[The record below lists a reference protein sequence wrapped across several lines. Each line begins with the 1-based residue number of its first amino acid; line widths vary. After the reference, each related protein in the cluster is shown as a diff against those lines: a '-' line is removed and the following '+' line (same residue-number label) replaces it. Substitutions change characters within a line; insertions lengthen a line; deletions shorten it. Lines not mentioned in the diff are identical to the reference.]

1 MKNQFN
7 FFITHTKEIQAGN
20 GQTLKASFDIDSK
33 KELINYATIE
43 SSGDS
48 ICLTGIVWPK
58 FPIGLNQFLDSF
70 ENQSI
75 DYRIH
80 YLLFSFFVDYV
91 GLKASSVS
99 NNDICLC
106 FGVKE
111 STIINLIKNSD
122 RPIALNEIIN
132 NTEAT
137 TACGK
142 CLPSVLNLY
151 FEKLNE
157 KFFSTDETEEMY
169 FSYRGMSY
177 PELLIFIDDLIKEY
191 IDDNDLT
198 KNSIQIYKSFGRY
211 INLKIIQVENVK
223 KIHEDLQKLVFK
235 RLGLLVFFFD

>member
-1 MKNQFN
+1 
-7 FFITHTKEIQAGN
+7 
-20 GQTLKASFDIDSK
+20 
-33 KELINYATIE
+33 
-43 SSGDS
+43 
-48 ICLTGIVWPK
+48 
-58 FPIGLNQFLDSF
+58 
-70 ENQSI
+70 
-75 DYRIH
+75 
-80 YLLFSFFVDYV
+80 
-91 GLKASSVS
+91 
-99 NNDICLC
+99 
-106 FGVKE
+106 
-111 STIINLIKNSD
+111 
-122 RPIALNEIIN
+122 
-132 NTEAT
+132 
-137 TACGK
+137 
-142 CLPSVLNLY
+142 LY